1 MSPDKK
7 ETRFHPRLRVEVPA
21 AAFGTAPDLEEI
33 GLRTIDL
40 SIGGALCRSEVRFEV
55 GLPVD
60 LRLELSD
67 EAGAPHPVV
76 LQAMVVRIGVGDDLR
91 RHRVEQRLCH
101 WGLQRLIHGAP
112 RMCKRR
118 NSGPETIAGILIRV
132 FM

>member
-1 MSPDKK
+1 VSPDKK

-76 LQAMVVRIGVGDDLR
+76 LQAMVVRIEGAGPWSVAFHFLDVPERVRDRLWRFLLR
-91 RHRVEQRLCH
+91 FNQV
-101 WGLQRLIHGAP
+101 P
-112 RMCKRR
+112 D
-118 NSGPETIAGILIRV
+118 P
-132 FM
+132 